1 MSNLEDS
8 NDSYLGETL
17 NYAGFIKPPTD
28 DSMGFTKGGTKGE
41 LAANINGINDYVGLL
56 ISGDSK
62 ASKRVSKDGENIPLG
77 GKYFMKTILK
87 CKDVDSGSEVDRYVY
102 MNNVPTGRL
111 PFTTGTETSYK
122 GIVPGMMGNIEKMSP
137 FEMIDELFSS
147 SVPKCKKVSLEIVS
161 NTSNSGEEKTR
172 HVSVDD
178 LQTLLDRKEHINS
191 YTDEVAFSQNELNSW
206 KEGFEN
212 QLALDSRL
220 TDMYFV
226 SLLMLSFYIFYC
238 IIRNHY

>member
-8 NDSYLGETL
+8 DDSYLGESL
-17 NYAGFIKPPTD
+17 NYAGFIRPPTD
-28 DSMGFTKGGTKGE
+28 STMQFTDGGKRKE
-41 LAANINGINDYVGLL
+41 LAHNINGINAYIDLL

-62 ASKRVSKDGENIPLG
+62 ASKRMSQDGKYLPLG

-161 NTSNSGEEKTR
+161 NTSDSGQEKAR
-172 HVSVDD
+172 HVSLDD
-178 LQTLLDRKEHINS
+178 LQTILDRKEHINS
-191 YTDEVAFSQNELNSW
+191 YTDEVAFSQNELNNW

-212 QLALDSRL
+212 QFALDSRL
-220 TDMYFV
+220 TDMYFI